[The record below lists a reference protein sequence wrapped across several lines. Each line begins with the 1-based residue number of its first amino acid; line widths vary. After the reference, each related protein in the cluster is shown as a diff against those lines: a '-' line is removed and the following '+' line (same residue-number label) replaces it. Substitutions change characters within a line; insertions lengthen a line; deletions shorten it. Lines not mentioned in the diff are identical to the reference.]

1 MMASMTKL
9 NGGEGMDAAQQKN
22 YADAMRPIIK
32 GLRGVSFVMAPPKPG
47 GSIYDGM
54 VGVMKVDDAASFL
67 TNYRKSMDQVI
78 AATKGF
84 KNFPFTFSDLKKI
97 EIDGHSGLAITMD
110 MSGMLKA
117 ENNPATAKLMPMLF
131 GPTGKLTARVLT
143 ADDHTLLIAY
153 GSEEKAKEALAAFKN
168 PQSSL
173 ASDPNVATTLK
184 LLPAHAQW
192 VGLVSIKGYMDLI
205 RQVLAGAGGPPVK
218 LPELP
223 AMPPIGFAA
232 EAGNSRL
239 DTQMILP
246 AEMLATISKV
256 VHSAMGQPA
265 APGN

>member
-1 MMASMTKL
+1 MAAKEWNT
-9 NGGEGMDAAQQKN
+9 AQQKN
-22 YADAMRPIIK
+22 YADAMRPIMK
-32 GLRGVSFVMAPPKPG
+32 GLRGMSFVMAPPKPG

-54 VGVMKVDDAASFL
+54 VGAMKVNDAASFL
-67 TNYRKSMDQVI
+67 KNYRKSMDQVI
-78 AATKGF
+78 AATKDF

-97 EIDGHSGLAITMD
+97 EIDGHSGLSITMD
-110 MSGMLKA
+110 MSGMLNAK
-117 ENNPATAKLMPMLF
+117 NDPATAKLMPMLF

-143 ADDHTLLIAY
+143 VNDRTLLIAY

-168 PQSSL
+168 PQSNL

-205 RQVLAGAGGPPVK
+205 RSVLAGAIPAGGPAIN

-232 EAGNSRL
+232 EAGNNGL

-246 AEMLATISKV
+246 AETLSTIAKF
-256 VHSAMGQPA
+256 ARKGLIQERPQP
-265 APGN
+265 PQIR